1 MNGRTRSAARIKEME
16 PAFQCPICGCRVAVI
31 DDKSL
36 VCINKHTF
44 DFAKPGYLNLS
55 VRPAKGHYTKELF
68 DSRRRIITESGL
80 YAPLHE
86 RLARMI
92 KEHTQSAAIPCTVA
106 DLGCGEGSHLGR
118 ILEGCGCPGMT
129 GIGLDLSREGIILAS
144 KRYAESIWIVG
155 DLAQSPLADG
165 AVQVILNILS
175 PANYKEFKRIL
186 ARDGLVIKVLP
197 RSGYL
202 KEVRQSMFKD
212 SEKGMYQ
219 NDGTAALFQKHF
231 HVLDTARLHY
241 SKVLNSGELADLVRM
256 TPLAWS
262 SGNKEIEAFIQQD
275 SAEITIELDILIG
288 RIPKPID
295 GKNKLPYI

>member
-1 MNGRTRSAARIKEME
+1 ME
-16 PAFQCPICGCRVAVI
+16 QAFQCPICGSRMTVKE
-31 DDKSL
+31 DKSL
-36 VCINKHTF
+36 VCTNKHTF

-68 DSRRRIITESGL
+68 EARRRIITESGL

-92 KEHTQSAAIPCTVA
+92 KEHTRSSEIPSTVA
-106 DLGCGEGSHLGR
+106 DLGCGEGSHLRR
-118 ILEGCGCPGMT
+118 ILEACCCPEMT
-129 GIGLDLSREGIILAS
+129 GIGLDLSKEGIVLAS
-144 KRYAESIWIVG
+144 KRYAESVWIVG
-155 DLAQSPLADG
+155 DLAQSPFADG
-165 AVQVILNILS
+165 SVQVILNILS

-202 KEVRQSMFKD
+202 KEVRQSIFKN
-212 SEKGMYQ
+212 SENRMYR
-219 NDGTAALFQKHF
+219 NDGTTALFKKHF
-231 HVLDTARLHY
+231 HVLDTASLHY
-241 SKVLNSGELADLVRM
+241 PKELNKAELVDLIHM

-262 SGNKEIEAFIQQD
+262 SGKRDIEAFIERD

-288 RIPKPID
+288 CPPVSIN
-295 GKNKLPYI
+295 GK